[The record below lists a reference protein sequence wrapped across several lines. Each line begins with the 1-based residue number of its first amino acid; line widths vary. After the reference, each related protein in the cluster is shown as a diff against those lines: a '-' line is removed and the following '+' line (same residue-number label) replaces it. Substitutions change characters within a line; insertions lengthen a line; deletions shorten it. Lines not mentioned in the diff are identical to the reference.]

1 MSQEVAMYK
10 RILVPLDGSEL
21 AERSLPYVK
30 RIARRLNSEVILMIA
45 CQPIGYPELP
55 LKAYLQKKLKEL
67 HSAGIRISHKL
78 ARGDAATKILDFA
91 EKNDVNLIIMSTH
104 GGSGVGHWPLG
115 SCTSKVLQKTH
126 VPTLLIRSSKAKATS
141 IDAELKRVL
150 VALDGSHF
158 SEAIIPYVEG
168 LVEGTN
174 NEVILLRIV
183 EPVKLPFTAGYIE
196 HEKYEK
202 EITAKAEEET
212 KKYLHKKKELLRSK
226 GINTSTALLKG
237 HAASAIL
244 QYAESNA
251 VSLIAITTHGFSG
264 ISKWAYGSVATNIIE
279 GSAKPILLFRPQLP
293 SANQ

>member
-1 MSQEVAMYK
+1 MYK

-21 AERSLPYVK
+21 AESSLPYVK
-30 RIARRLNSEVILMIA
+30 RIAKRLNSEVILMIA

-78 ARGDAATKILDFA
+78 VRGDAATKILDFA
-91 EKNDVNLIIMSTH
+91 GKNDVSLIIMSTH
-104 GGSGVGHWPLG
+104 GGSGVSHWPLG

-126 VPTLLIRSSKAKATS
+126 VPTLLVRSSKEKIKS
-141 IDAELKRVL
+141 FDAEIRRIL

-158 SEAIIPYVEG
+158 SEVIIPYVED
-168 LVEGTN
+168 LVEGTD

-202 EITAKAEEET
+202 EIAAKAEEEA
-212 KKYLHKKKELLRSK
+212 KKYLQKKKAVLASK

-237 HAASAIL
+237 HAANAIL
-244 QYAESNA
+244 QYAENNA

-264 ISKWAYGSVATNIIE
+264 ISKWAYGSVASNIIE
-279 GSAKPILLFRPQLP
+279 SSTKPILLLRPKLP
-293 SANQ
+293 SNDK